1 MRKLITSAFALLLL
15 ATTLAWAADP
25 STTVKGWVVD
35 DKCGAK
41 SAHDG
46 SEQCAR
52 KCISEG
58 AKMVVVTDGDK
69 QMLYVDNPDALKDDI
84 GHHVAIQGTVE
95 GNKLHVN
102 QAEVAAPASK

>member
-1 MRKLITSAFALLLL
+1 MRKLFATAFALLLL
-15 ATTLAWAADP
+15 ATTLAWAAD
-25 STTVKGWVVD
+25 TTVKGWVVD

-41 SAHDG
+41 SAHAG
-46 SEQCAR
+46 SEECAR

-69 QMLYVDNPDALKDDI
+69 QMLYVDNPDSLKSKI

-102 QAEVAAPASK
+102 QAELAAPEKK